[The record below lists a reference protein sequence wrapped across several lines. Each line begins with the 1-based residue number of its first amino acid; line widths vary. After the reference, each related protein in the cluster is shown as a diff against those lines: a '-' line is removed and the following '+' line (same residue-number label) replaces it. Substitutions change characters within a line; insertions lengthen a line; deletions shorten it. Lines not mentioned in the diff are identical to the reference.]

1 MRLVLALATQWDLR
15 IDSFDLANA
24 FLQQDLDKDHI
35 VIEAPEGLNLP
46 LNADGSK
53 QVFRLKKSLYGLKQS
68 ARLLSK
74 RLNAFFVS
82 QQFTQLLF

>member
-1 MRLVLALATQWDLR
+1 MDLC

-35 VIEAPEGLNLP
+35 VIEAPEGLILP

-53 QVFRLKKSLYGLKQS
+53 QVFRLK
-68 ARLLSK
+68 
-74 RLNAFFVS
+74 
-82 QQFTQLLF
+82 T